1 MSSFSVALPITRD
14 SIDGFTMI
22 KDFQTLIRQN
32 LKMLILTAPG
42 ERVMNPEF
50 GVGIRNFL
58 FQNYGSQTLNLI
70 ETRINDQVSQY
81 MPVVNIQ
88 RVVFDSSAIDRNT
101 LGLAI
106 QYSIPDIGITEML
119 EFTI

>member
-1 MSSFSVALPITRD
+1 MSSFAVALPITRD

-22 KDFQTLIRQN
+22 KDFQTLVRQN

-42 ERVMNPEF
+42 ERVMNPDF
-50 GVGIRNFL
+50 GVGIRNYL
-58 FQNYGSQTLNLI
+58 FQNFGSQTYNLI
-70 ETRINDQVSQY
+70 ETKINEQVSLF
-81 MPVVNIQ
+81 MPVVRIDQ
-88 RVVFDSSAIDRNT
+88 IFFDNQAMDRNI

-106 QYSIPDIGITEML
+106 HYSIPDIGITEML